1 MVLDTDSSI
10 FSVFVM
16 FNLYCRFVYIVQ
28 VFVHLFAALF
38 YLLAIQGIR
47 TRVPLILWDNC
58 GRLASVLAVTVVLRA
73 AVTLFHHFDRRSAST
88 RVHIVTCDKGYLL
101 SFK

>member
-38 YLLAIQGIR
+38 YLLAIQGDSYAC
-47 TRVPLILWDNC
+47 TTHFMGQLWEISQCTSGNC
-58 GRLASVLAVTVVLRA
+58 RFAR
-73 AVTLFHHFDRRSAST
+73 
-88 RVHIVTCDKGYLL
+88 CGYTFS
-101 SFK
+101 SF